1 MKILDGITG
10 GGGGGSVPVKPG
22 SGRERDAVAATRRF
36 NAGQAAGAALMMVL
50 GALAAFLL
58 LADRDAEIT
67 VWEVA
72 QDVSA
77 GTALSAADLVP
88 VEIAADT
95 PVATVSTAVDLV
107 GVAAL
112 IDMPA
117 GTLLNASMV
126 SGQPMEQVTQARVA
140 LVLEPDQHPEGVAP
154 GDTLHVFEL
163 PVRGIDE
170 LGFERREDPYVVTV
184 VSIQPSPGQSNRDWI
199 TVLVALDESQRLT
212 TVSSLGLISAVK
224 VG

>member
-1 MKILDGITG
+1 MKMVSDSA
-10 GGGGGSVPVKPG
+10 GGSSRSSVKPG
-22 SGRERDAVAATRRF
+22 SGRERDVVTSTRRF
-36 NAGQAAGAALMMVL
+36 NAGQALSAVLVLVL

-58 LADRDAEIT
+58 LADRDAEIV

-72 QDVSA
+72 RNVAA
-77 GTALSAADLVP
+77 GTALSVEDLVAI
-88 VEIAADT
+88 EIAADT
-95 PVATVSTAVDLV
+95 PVASVSTSVELI

-126 SGQPMEQVTQARVA
+126 SGSPMEQVTQARVA
-140 LVLEPDQHPEGVAP
+140 LVLEPDQHPQGVAA
-154 GDTLHVFEL
+154 GDTLHVYEL
-163 PVRGIDE
+163 PVDGIGD
-170 LGFERREDPYVVTV
+170 LGFERRESPYVVTV
-184 VSIQPSPGQSNRDWI
+184 VSIEPAPGQSNRDWI
-199 TVLVALDESQRLT
+199 TVLVALGDSERLT